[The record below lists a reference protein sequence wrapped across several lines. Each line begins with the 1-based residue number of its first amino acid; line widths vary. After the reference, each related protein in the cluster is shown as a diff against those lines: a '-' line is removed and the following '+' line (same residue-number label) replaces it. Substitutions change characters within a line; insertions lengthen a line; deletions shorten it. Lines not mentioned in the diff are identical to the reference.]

1 MLDLKSWELAR
12 YNVDDTP
19 TQAALDAMAARVSA
33 TIDEAANAILSAKA
47 EEAGSGAASD
57 ARALAERRAF
67 MARMSV
73 AATLEEIAAA
83 KSRAVVPITFEVK
96 RLNRKQAQIHQRTFA
111 AALKAEVEKL
121 RAADVDPG
129 GQAEG
134 ETEGAAM
141 VRSLHA
147 RANMEVAG
155 IDFYETIGED
165 YIRQCFE
172 QFTRNWTGVK
182 LDGMPV
188 TEGALIADIADN
200 ALVRFVLT
208 EINRASRLTVMEGNA
223 SASPSGSAQAAGIAT
238 ADSISTAPSIESAA
252 GTAA

>member
-12 YNVDDTP
+12 YNADDAP
-19 TQAALDAMAARVSA
+19 TQAALDAISERVRAAV
-33 TIDEAANAILSAKA
+33 TAAQSENAVEGLAFSRAMVAEKAQLPHVDALLAQVVEAKA
-47 EEAGSGAASD
+47 
-57 ARALAERRAF
+57 
-67 MARMSV
+67 
-73 AATLEEIAAA
+73 
-83 KSRAVVPITFEVK
+83 RAVVPITFEVK

-121 RAADVDPG
+121 RSAAVDPG
-129 GQAEG
+129 GKAEG

-155 IDFYETIGED
+155 IDFYETIGEG

-172 QFTRNWTGVK
+172 QFTSKWTGVT
-182 LDGMPV
+182 LDGVPV

-208 EINRASRLTVMEGNA
+208 EINRASRLSVMEGNA

-238 ADSISTAPSIESAA
+238 ADSTSTAPSTESAA
-252 GTAA
+252 GIGA

>member
-1 MLDLKSWELAR
+1 MLDLKSWEPAR

-19 TQAALDAMAARVSA
+19 TQAALDALADTVRKLDSETAPPSVSA
-33 TIDEAANAILSAKA
+33 LLAQIADAKA
-47 EEAGSGAASD
+47 
-57 ARALAERRAF
+57 
-67 MARMSV
+67 
-73 AATLEEIAAA
+73 
-83 KSRAVVPITFEVK
+83 RAVVPIAFEVK

-121 RAADVDPG
+121 RAAAVDPG

-141 VRSLHA
+141 VRGLHA

-155 IDFYETIGED
+155 IDFYETIGEE

-172 QFTRNWTGVK
+172 QFTRKWTGVV
-182 LDGMPV
+182 LDGEPM
-188 TEGALIADIADN
+188 TEGAKIADIADN

-208 EINRASRLTVMEGNA
+208 EINRASRLSVMEGNA

-238 ADSISTAPSIESAA
+238 ADSASTAPSTENAA
-252 GTAA
+252 GSVA